1 MNINGIMNEFNSND
15 KKWYD
20 EFPKETKACKHS
32 CSEVDVIKLKEDAKK
47 HLDAETAAFQTKKST
62 VRDSEYNWL
71 KTAVT
76 SGTNADKIGASII
89 FIQENPKCN
98 LSRLVN
104 LVSQVKGS
112 RHSQSNLLITSLR
125 DLFLSDL
132 LHPQYKLLKF
142 EEQNLDKVVPSND
155 STIITRDVQTKK
167 LLSYWY
173 FEDQLREQYEKFIL
187 SLSEVASDTVDVNR
201 EKAVSVMTN
210 LLIGNSEQEHQLL
223 SLLVNKI
230 GDPKSKVASKVIFCL
245 NNLLLEHP
253 NMKMVVLRE
262 LEKLLFRK
270 NISQN
275 AQYYA
280 ISLLTQFVLNRE
292 DADTATN
299 LIDVYFAFFKACL
312 KKGEPDSKMMAAIL
326 TGVNRAYRF
335 ANKEAI
341 KINDHIDSIYKV
353 VHVGSFNVSL
363 NALSLLY
370 QIVENDAQQERR
382 FYTALYGKL
391 FDPQIGSAK
400 KNAVFLQLL
409 FKAMKNDKSVTRL
422 YAFVKRILQICLYF
436 PASLICATLCI
447 ISQILRSRKDLRQIL
462 FKSTVAVKAEEK
474 ISEATEN
481 NKEKEVE
488 EEIKSVSKTNK
499 NKKSQVNIMLP
510 NVTFDSTN
518 TSETKEKT
526 ETEIKI
532 EEDTTLIYDPFNVN
546 PLKSGASKS
555 PIIELLALSEH
566 FHPSVALFSRNIIEG
581 KTINYSGDPLED
593 LTLIRFLNRY
603 VFKNPKK
610 LEEKKVTNNG
620 PLAVRAKYTPK
631 GIRAIPVDS
640 QAYLNEKEER
650 IPVDELFLYRY
661 LNKKNEIKSFVK
673 KEKDDDD
680 TEKFAEIL
688 ERQGQSKQKQGSS
701 NVLSDLD
708 GASVKQ
714 LDWEIKRNH
723 KISGKLGGKKRSK
736 FSKAA
741 PVSPRSLVRY
751 IQSKSITPQIH
762 RCAASLSAFE
772 IQHKTPAIKKVMPIP
787 KAHYG
792 GRHTVTLL
800 PGAGIGP
807 ELMGYVKEIFSYAG
821 VPVDF
826 EDIDIDPNADN
837 NDDLEYAITSI
848 RRNGVA
854 LKGNIET
861 RSREVGVLSRNVA
874 LRNELDLY
882 VNVLHCVSYPGV
894 NSRQKNID
902 IVIVR
907 QNTEGEY
914 AMLEHESV
922 SGVVE
927 SMKVIT
933 RSNSERLA
941 RYAFEYA
948 KRNGRKKN
956 FGDQYTVFEPGTR
969 NTGAKIAGKNIANP
983 IAMLNAAVDM
993 LRHLGHKHHA
1003 TIIQN
1008 AINKTINSGIHTAD
1022 LGGNAN
1028 SREVVD
1034 SIMKHIKIAVN

>member
-1 MNINGIMNEFNSND
+1 MNEFNTND

-32 CSEVDVIKLKEDAKK
+32 RSEVEVIKLKEDAKK

-112 RHSQSNLLITSLR
+112 RHSQSNLLIASLR

-155 STIITRDVQTKK
+155 STMITRDPQTKK

-173 FEDQLREQYEKFIL
+173 FEDQLREQYGKFIL

-391 FDPQIGSAK
+391 FDPQIGTAK

-422 YAFVKRILQICLYF
+422 YAFVKRVLQICLYF
-436 PASLICATLCI
+436 SSSLICATLCI

-462 FKSTVAVKAEEK
+462 FRSTVPVKAEEK
-474 ISEATEN
+474 ASEGTEN
-481 NKEKEVE
+481 NKEKEVD

-518 TSETKEKT
+518 TSDIKEKT

-532 EEDTTLIYDPFNVN
+532 EEDTTLIYDPFNFN
-546 PLKSGASKS
+546 PLKSGASNS
-555 PIIELLALSEH
+555 PIIELVALSEH

-593 LTLIRFLNRY
+593 LTLIRFLDRY

-610 LEEKKVTNNG
+610 LEEKKVTSNG

-661 LNKKNEIKSFVK
+661 LNKKHEIKSFVK
-673 KEKDDDD
+673 KEKGDDDD
-680 TEKFAEIL
+680 SDNDSVNSEEFNDLLDKLSGDDKDFEEVELDFAGELGSMKKTKKRANDKNDDDSDDEFGDDDDDDINDEDDNFDEDESMDDEELENMSDMDVGEDDDASDMEFIDNDDDDDDNELNLKKSVQSVLKKNQTVKGKKKKLKNEIDNNVFMSAEKFAEIL

-723 KISGKLGGKKRSK
+723 KISGKFGGKKRSK
-736 FSKAA
+736 FSKTA
-741 PVSPRSLVRY
+741 PVSRKTTK
-751 IQSKSITPQIH
+751 QFKK
-762 RCAASLSAFE
+762 RC
-772 IQHKTPAIKKVMPIP
+772 
-787 KAHYG
+787 
-792 GRHTVTLL
+792 
-800 PGAGIGP
+800 
-807 ELMGYVKEIFSYAG
+807 
-821 VPVDF
+821 
-826 EDIDIDPNADN
+826 
-837 NDDLEYAITSI
+837 
-848 RRNGVA
+848 
-854 LKGNIET
+854 
-861 RSREVGVLSRNVA
+861 
-874 LRNELDLY
+874 
-882 VNVLHCVSYPGV
+882 
-894 NSRQKNID
+894 
-902 IVIVR
+902 
-907 QNTEGEY
+907 
-914 AMLEHESV
+914 
-922 SGVVE
+922 
-927 SMKVIT
+927 
-933 RSNSERLA
+933 
-941 RYAFEYA
+941 
-948 KRNGRKKN
+948 
-956 FGDQYTVFEPGTR
+956 
-969 NTGAKIAGKNIANP
+969 
-983 IAMLNAAVDM
+983 
-993 LRHLGHKHHA
+993 
-1003 TIIQN
+1003 
-1008 AINKTINSGIHTAD
+1008 
-1022 LGGNAN
+1022 
-1028 SREVVD
+1028 
-1034 SIMKHIKIAVN
+1034 